1 MTISIIVAVAE
12 NGVIGKDNQL
22 IWRLSEDLKQFR
34 KITSGHSIIMGR
46 KTFDSIGKALPNR
59 TNIVV
64 SRNKDLKIEGCH
76 VVSSI
81 EDAIELSK
89 HYEGAE
95 EVFIIG
101 GDNIYKQSIKLANKI
116 YLTKVK
122 AQVEGDSYFDLNQIL
137 SWKIDKTTAY
147 SKNEKN
153 DYDFELQELTRR

>member
-22 IWRLSEDLKQFR
+22 IWKLSEDLKQFR

-59 TNIVV
+59 TNIIV
-64 SRNKDLKIEGCH
+64 SRNQNLEIDGCH
-76 VVSSI
+76 VVNSI
-81 EDAIELSK
+81 TEGIELAKK
-89 HYEGAE
+89 HEGND

-101 GDNIYKQSIKLANKI
+101 GDTIYQQSLSLANKI

-122 AQVEGDSYFDLNQIL
+122 ASPEGDAFFDLKPL
-137 SWKIDKTTAY
+137 EKWKVIKTTPFL
-147 SKNEKN
+147 KNEKN
-153 DYDFELQELTRR
+153 DYDFDLIELQRM